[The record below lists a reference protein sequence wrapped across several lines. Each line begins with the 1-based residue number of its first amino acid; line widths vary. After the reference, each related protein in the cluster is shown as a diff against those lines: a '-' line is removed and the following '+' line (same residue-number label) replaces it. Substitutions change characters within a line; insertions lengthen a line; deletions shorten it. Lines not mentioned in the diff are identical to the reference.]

1 MVTKE
6 DGAIVLKNLEI
17 EPTGDLETE
26 LKGV

>member
-1 MVTKE
+1 MVTKG
-6 DGAIVLKNLEI
+6 DDVMVLKNLEI